1 MEINRALLKLSK
13 LKNND
18 YIIFLFHGV
27 IDKDNY
33 KIRNY
38 RKKHINKKKFVT
50 FLKKCKKI
58 GNPISIEDLVDYK
71 NRKKKLP
78 QKSFIISFDD
88 GFENNY
94 SIAIP
99 ILKKLNI
106 PAVFYL
112 STDFVENNSMSWI
125 DKVEYCFENY
135 NYDLFLPWRLKSIL
149 LNNNKKKMK
158 YLDEIRKIVKSDKKI
173 NLEKFVKN
181 IFNQTG
187 IKLINKLFT
196 KIDKKLSWQQ
206 VKKINK
212 SDLFTIGGHS
222 HEHVS
227 LGLLNKIEMKKQISK
242 SFYLFKK
249 KINLYPKH
257 YSYPEGQKID
267 FNQNVQKILKEKKII
282 VCPTAINGINN
293 LNTDLFLLRRILV
306 N

>member
-38 RKKHINKKKFVT
+38 SKKHINKKKFET

-71 NRKKKLP
+71 NCKKKLP

-135 NYDLFLPWRLKSIL
+135 NYNLFLPWRSKSIL
-149 LNNNKKKMK
+149 LNNNKK
-158 YLDEIRKIVKSDKKI
+158 
-173 NLEKFVKN
+173 
-181 IFNQTG
+181 Q
-187 IKLINKLFT
+187 
-196 KIDKKLSWQQ
+196 
-206 VKKINK
+206 
-212 SDLFTIGGHS
+212 
-222 HEHVS
+222 
-227 LGLLNKIEMKKQISK
+227 
-242 SFYLFKK
+242 
-249 KINLYPKH
+249 
-257 YSYPEGQKID
+257 
-267 FNQNVQKILKEKKII
+267 
-282 VCPTAINGINN
+282 
-293 LNTDLFLLRRILV
+293 
-306 N
+306 